1 MSKKTNLTELLDTIH
16 NDINGDDIKVG
27 ELVTAVN
34 SRGFGPFLLC
44 ASLITILPTG
54 AIPGVPAITGLIIVF
69 IAGQM
74 LIGRSKPWLPKRI
87 KNLSFKKDK
96 FEKGRDKVRPYTKK
110 IDKFVKPRLTFITN
124 DVTERLIA
132 LICVLLAASMP
143 IVGLVPFAAMVPAF
157 AIGLMGLGLSNY
169 DGAFILGGVVFAIV
183 GITALA
189 IFVF

>member
-16 NDINGDDIKVG
+16 DDINGDDIKVG
-27 ELVTAVN
+27 ELITAVN

-44 ASLITILPTG
+44 ASMITILPTG

-74 LIGRSKPWLPKRI
+74 LMGRSRPWLPKKI
-87 KNLSFKKDK
+87 KNLSFKKEK
-96 FEKGRDKVRPYTKK
+96 FEKGRDKIRPYTQK
-110 IDKFVKPRLTFITN
+110 IDKFVKPRLPFITN

-183 GITALA
+183 GISALA
-189 IFVF
+189 MFAL